1 MFMDTPSSRDILAAF
16 IADVGAGKHVVDSEL
31 AAILLEHLLLQ
42 GGFKVVSR
50 QADDAM
56 LTAAARAATP
66 EDVWAEMWD
75 AAGVEPADDNT
86 GYVPA

>member
-16 IADVGAGKHVVDSEL
+16 IADVGAGKHDADSEL

-56 LTAAARAATP
+56 LTAAARATAP
-66 EDVWAEMWD
+66 GDIWAEMWE
-75 AAGVEPADDNT
+75 AAGSAETDDNT